1 MIVTLNELEQAINYW
16 RQRLPSEGED
26 LRLCAPAA
34 ALAEPYAELILSH
47 GRELE
52 SEGLNEAARIALDG
66 WFRAVGGKQPVQ
78 DR

>member
-16 RQRLPSEGED
+16 RQRLPSGEE
-26 LRLCAPAA
+26 LRLCAPGA

-52 SEGLNEAARIALDG
+52 SDHLSEAARVALEG
-66 WFRAVGGKQPVQ
+66 WFRAVGGEQPVQ

>member
-16 RQRLPSEGED
+16 RQRLPSAGDE

-34 ALAEPYAELILSH
+34 ALAEPYAGLILSH
-47 GRELE
+47 GRQLELE
-52 SEGLNEAARIALDG
+52 ALGEAARAALEEWLG
-66 WFRAVGGKQPVQ
+66 AVGAKKPVQ